1 MNKPLQPQSRQLEI
15 QWHEPESFTLTTE
28 QSTDGE
34 RLAKEAAQLAADQ
47 QASQSRQTEF

>member
-1 MNKPLQPQSRQLEI
+1 MKKPHQPKSRQLEI
-15 QWHEPESFTLTTE
+15 HWHEPESFTLTTE

-34 RLAKEAAQLAADQ
+34 RITKEAAQLAADR